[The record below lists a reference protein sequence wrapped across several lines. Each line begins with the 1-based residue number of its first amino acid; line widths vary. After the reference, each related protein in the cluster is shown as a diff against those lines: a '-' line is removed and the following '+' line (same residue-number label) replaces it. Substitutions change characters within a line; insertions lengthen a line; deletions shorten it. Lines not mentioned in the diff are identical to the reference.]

1 MNAPVPTSWNTG
13 YIFVLAAPLVGGA
26 MLVLDPPRWVQ
37 LVGVVVI
44 IGLVAAGT
52 ALMHRRR
59 GGWLPSDTLPK

>member
-1 MNAPVPTSWNTG
+1 MNTRPPSSWNTG
-13 YIFVLAAPLVGGA
+13 YIFILAAPLIGGA

-37 LVGVVVI
+37 LSGVVLI
-44 IGLVAAGT
+44 IALVAAGT